1 MATACWLNTSFL
13 LGPQALTCRNFG
25 SRAAERARGPVFGH
39 EEGLIYYAKTPRIPS
54 FIQRSDEEILGFCGD
69 FGDRRFSGGFSVYFE
84 E

>member
-1 MATACWLNTSFL
+1 MLAEHVLPAGTTGIDLSELWVAS
-13 LGPQALTCRNFG
+13 LGKSAGAN
-25 SRAAERARGPVFGH
+25 FGH